1 MSAKFLIGDYVE
13 VSSGGY
19 TGTKG
24 VVLKVYNDP
33 KDGEASYSIKSTR
46 VVGYSYSVGTDLI
59 FMESRLELVERQRE
73 RIDFKDV
80 ENYDE
85 IEVRFVSGDLKRVF
99 SGVVMS
105 KKTSDSITEFFTAG
119 GQKLFSTRWSGAEV
133 FLVKKGNPPHPLEGA
148 KDGFKF
154 KATALAADPGGG
166 VYFRIYTKY
175 KGDYWILDQ
184 YNGSGK
190 LFESKMSNDASARA
204 DFDYY
209 NSHIL

>member
-59 FMESRLELVERQRE
+59 FMESRLELVESHRE
-73 RIDFKDV
+73 RIDYKDV

-105 KKTSDSITEFFTAG
+105 KKTSDSITEFFTKEG
-119 GQKLFSTRWSGAEV
+119 HKIFSTKFGAEV
-133 FLVKKGNPPHPLEGA
+133 YLIKKGNPPHPLEGA
-148 KDGFKF
+148 KKDFKF
-154 KATALAADPGGG
+154 KADNRL
-166 VYFRIYTKY
+166 YTKY
-175 KGDYWILDQ
+175 KGNLWILDH
-184 YNGSGK
+184 YNSSGD
-190 LFESKMSNDASARA
+190 FIDSSMVNDSSAR
-204 DFDYY
+204 DGFDLF
-209 NSHIL
+209 NGKVF